1 MLGKLYL
8 CSRVSPVLLLFPS
21 FWQKRLHE
29 AAEECDEVDEDGW
42 LLKVI
47 PERIEHTLYSP
58 VPGLPAT
65 GLSGFLIG
73 GELTT

>member
-1 MLGKLYL
+1 MLGKIYL

-47 PERIEHTLYSP
+47 PERIEHIFILQYQACQQPDYLGS
-58 VPGLPAT
+58 
-65 GLSGFLIG
+65 
-73 GELTT
+73 